1 MSDETPTKPTKK
13 HHTVLVQIVTAALSA
28 FTAVSIAKLHEN
40 TEVTKAKLGYEEL
53 AKHVNEIQG
62 ITLQL
67 KDDQAKTRGAVETM
81 NGILQTVFMSQSGL
95 KIRTFTPPI
104 PTYAEHV
111 GGGRPPKRTITPRHE
126 KLPPPKEA
134 ASAAV
139 AQLQTLATNTKT
151 EEVKSVKV
159 EPVPVKLEQ
168 VQEKK

>member
-1 MSDETPTKPTKK
+1 MSDETLTKPTKK
-13 HHTVLVQIVTAALSA
+13 RHTVLVQIVTAALSA

-40 TEVTKAKLGYEEL
+40 TEIAKAKLGYEEL
-53 AKHVNEIQG
+53 AKHVNEIQDL
-62 ITLQL
+62 T
-67 KDDQAKTRGAVETM
+67 AKHNDALAKISGTVETM

-95 KIRTFTPPI
+95 KIRSYAPPI

-111 GGGRPPKRTITPRHE
+111 GGGRPPKRIIVPRHE

-139 AQLQTLATNTKT
+139 QQLQTLSTNTKT
-151 EEVKSVKV
+151 EEVKAVKV

-168 VQEKK
+168 VTDKK